1 MPTPHIQAQ
10 PGDFAETLLMPGDP
24 LRAVEYANAAKQGPA
39 LVVIPAGEAQA
50 AKRTAATITRTISPA
65 EIREAA
71 PSPEWSPNCAM
82 MPKRRRAQSLI
93 VAAEPRSV
101 PAPEAAKPITSAVM
115 LVENFNMLRKIK
127 PEEIPKRPKRKF
139 KVVF

>member
-1 MPTPHIQAQ
+1 MIAYSWQGT
-10 PGDFAETLLMPGDP
+10 DP
-24 LRAVEYANAAKQGPA
+24 DIVGAS
-39 LVVIPAGEAQA
+39 
-50 AKRTAATITRTISPA
+50 TRTISPA

-101 PAPEAAKPITSAVM
+101 PAPEAAKPTTSAVM
-115 LVENFNMLRKIK
+115 LVENFNMLRKM
-127 PEEIPKRPKRKF
+127 
-139 KVVF
+139 VSSAAL